1 MHEDRWADMGVVR
14 RLVPVAL
21 ATSGGDATQAHAGNA
36 GVAVSALFDQHY
48 VPLVRLARLLVDDRA
63 TAEDVVMDAFL
74 SLHRRWNT
82 LNASDAAYGYL
93 RSSVLNGARSQLRQ
107 RRVRRRHDAGFPD
120 DSGGGDD
127 LASAHAMHM
136 SVINAVRALPYRQR
150 QVLVLR
156 FYLELSEAEVA
167 EVLGI
172 GLGSV
177 KQHSSRGLARLA
189 KDLEAP
195 R

>member
-1 MHEDRWADMGVVR
+1 MR
-14 RLVPVAL
+14 RLVAAARTAERDIA
-21 ATSGGDATQAHAGNA
+21 ATAPLSGAGA
-36 GVAVSALFDQHY
+36 EVSALFDRHY

-74 SLHRRWNT
+74 SLHRHWNT
-82 LNASDAAYGYL
+82 LNTRDSAYAYL
-93 RSSVLNGARSQLRQ
+93 RASVLNGGRSQLRQ
-107 RRVRRRHDAGFPD
+107 RRVRRRHDTGSTEDRLGP
-120 DSGGGDD
+120 DD
-127 LASAHAMHM
+127 LATAHATHATVMG
-136 SVINAVRALPYRQR
+136 AVRALPYRQR

-172 GLGSV
+172 GLGTV
-177 KQHSSRGLARLA
+177 KQHSSRGLAKLA
-189 KDLEAP
+189 KALEAT